1 MSEPKICMI
10 AAVAENGVIGADQTI
25 PWSIPS
31 DTAYFRATTLGKPIV
46 YGRKQYETI
55 GRPLP
60 KRTNILITRQA
71 DYRPEGVIVVATLEE
86 GLEKAR
92 QAARAEGVDEIMV
105 IGGGQIYALAMD
117 LADRLYISH
126 VAAAPAGDIIF
137 PAIDPAIWQVVDEPH
152 VEPNE
157 KDSAAF
163 RVRVYE
169 RRNARPD

>member
-1 MSEPKICMI
+1 MKSPRISMI
-10 AAVAENGVIGADQTI
+10 AAVAENGVIGSDQTI

-31 DTAYFRATTLGKPIV
+31 DMAYFRAMTLGKPIL

-92 QAARAEGVDEIMV
+92 AVALAEGGDEVMV

-117 LADRLYISH
+117 VADRLYISH
-126 VAAAPAGDIIF
+126 VAAAPVGDVLF
-137 PAIDPAIWQVVDEPH
+137 PGIDPGVWQVVDEPH
-152 VEPNE
+152 VEPND

-163 RVRVYE
+163 RIRVYE
-169 RRNARPD
+169 RREPRAD